1 MSWET
6 ILKISTKDA
15 IADARRHMSED
26 DKEPKMELS
35 NLNPPAQSPAYEI
48 TMKNVMKGLY
58 RGYKVMKNS
67 LSWIPDELKVIP
79 RNVSLGGGV
88 EMPPSPSSM
97 ELRLEMIRAIMKVE
111 ENLLKLN
118 NNIGELS
125 DSLQEAVNAEEK
137 LQ

>member
-1 MSWET
+1 MSWEK

-35 NLNPPAQSPAYEI
+35 NLNPPVESPAYEI

-58 RGYKVMKNS
+58 RGHKVMTNS
-67 LSWIPDELKVIP
+67 LSLIPDDLKVTP
-79 RNVSLGGGV
+79 RKVHFGGEG
-88 EMPPSPSSM
+88 MPPSPSP
-97 ELRLEMIRAIMKVE
+97 RVEMIMGIKKVKGT
-111 ENLLKLN
+111 LRKLN
-118 NNIGELS
+118 DDIGELS
-125 DSLQEAVNAEEK
+125 DSLQEAMNAEEK

>member
-67 LSWIPDELKVIP
+67 LSLIPDELKVIP
-79 RNVSLGGGV
+79 RRRYVGGGV
-88 EMPPSPSSM
+88 EMPTSPSSM

-111 ENLLKLN
+111 ENLLNLN
-118 NNIGELS
+118 SRIGELS

>member
-67 LSWIPDELKVIP
+67 LSLIPDELKVIP
-79 RNVSLGGGV
+79 RTVSLGGGV

>member
-35 NLNPPAQSPAYEI
+35 NLNPPVQSPAYEI

-67 LSWIPDELKVIP
+67 LSLIPDELKVIP
-79 RNVSLGGGV
+79 RRRYVGGGV
-88 EMPPSPSSM
+88 EMPTSPSSM
-97 ELRLEMIRAIMKVE
+97 ELRLEMIRIMKVE

-118 NNIGELS
+118 SRIGELS

>member
-6 ILKISTKDA
+6 ILKISTRDA

-35 NLNPPAQSPAYEI
+35 NLNPPVQSPAYEI

-67 LSWIPDELKVIP
+67 LSLIPDDLKVIP
-79 RNVSLGGGV
+79 RKVPFEGEV
-88 EMPPSPSSM
+88 MPSSPSPM

-118 NNIGELS
+118 SRIGELS
-125 DSLQEAVNAEEK
+125 DSLQEAVDAEVK